1 MIIERYKLV
10 GQMPIKRGV
19 PKVTKIELVRNGVHM
34 SDSNCPYKLEPT
46 LYDTIIVY
54 CVSCQERIDIPIVHD
69 NATNNYFQLVNIPDH
84 VADEVHNQKVYCKQ
98 CRNTN
103 LLEKQKKVLNLN
115 MFTLR
120 LDCSNMSS
128 GTDYWYE
135 DFSSSGGDGH
145 PRTF

>member
-10 GQMPIKRGV
+10 GQMPIKRRV
-19 PKVTKIELVRNGVHM
+19 PKVTKIELIRNETYM
-34 SDSNCPYKLEPT
+34 NDSRCPDKLEPA
-46 LYDTIIVY
+46 LYDTIITY
-54 CVSCQERIDIPIVHD
+54 CISCQERIDIPVIHD

-84 VADEVHNQKVYCKQ
+84 VADEVHDQKVYCKQ

-115 MFTLR
+115 VFTFR